1 VKERVWMA
9 FARCT
14 LHVAIEVR
22 VNDIQL
28 IRYPIDR
35 EILDVD
41 GVEVVNQQYLA
52 IGN

>member
-1 VKERVWMA
+1 MLVSERESLDG
-9 FARCT
+9 RCT
-14 LHVAIEVR
+14 FAIELR
-22 VNDIQL
+22 VNDIQR
-28 IRYPIDR
+28 IRYPVDR

>member
-1 VKERVWMA
+1 MA
-9 FARCT
+9 VAR
-14 LHVAIEVR
+14 LQSR
-22 VNDIQL
+22 VNGIQRM
-28 IRYPIDR
+28 RYPVDR